1 MDIATTPAE
10 PHQLKTASEQQLWRR
25 FTAQRDP
32 ASREALV
39 RRYMPFARSMALRYS
54 HASEPLD
61 DLIQVANLALLN
73 AIDRFDPNRGT
84 SFIAFA
90 APTILGELKRHFRDR
105 VWTLRVPRG
114 IHDLLGKVEKTATK
128 LTIQL
133 QRSPSPA
140 EIAEALEVDVLN
152 VLEALETSQKRSPL
166 SINTPLR
173 NEDGEEQA
181 GEWLGGEDPGF
192 VKVEDRLAYQ
202 AALPCLDE
210 RQREVLRL
218 RFVEELPQTEIAERI
233 GYSQMHVS
241 RILRGALQQLRET
254 AETAPESIS

>member
-1 MDIATTPAE
+1 MNVSATAAE
-10 PHQLKTASEQQLWRR
+10 RRDHVDTTSEKQLWRR
-25 FTAQRDP
+25 FTTQRDP
-32 ASREALV
+32 ASREALA

-54 HASEPLD
+54 HAPEPLD
-61 DLIQVANLALLN
+61 DLIQVANLGLLN
-73 AIDRFDPNRGT
+73 AIDRFDPSRG
-84 SFIAFA
+84 SGFIAFA

-114 IHDLLGKVEKTATK
+114 IHDLLGKVEKATAK
-128 LTIQL
+128 LTVEL

-140 EIAEALEVDVLN
+140 EIAELLDVDTLE

-166 SINTPLR
+166 SFDSPFTSQ
-173 NEDGEEQA
+173 DGDEQA
-181 GEWLGGEDPGF
+181 GEWLGDEDPGYAR
-192 VKVEDRLAYQ
+192 VDDRLAYR
-202 AALPCLDE
+202 AALPNLDD

-241 RILRGALQQLRET
+241 RILRGALQQLREV
-254 AETAPESIS
+254 AEPAP

>member
-1 MDIATTPAE
+1 
-10 PHQLKTASEQQLWRR
+10 
-25 FTAQRDP
+25 
-32 ASREALV
+32 
-39 RRYMPFARSMALRYS
+39 MPFARSMALRYS

-73 AIDRFDPNRGT
+73 AIDRFDPARGT

-114 IHDLLGKVEKTATK
+114 IHDLLGKVDRAAAK
-128 LTIQL
+128 LTVQL
-133 QRSPSPA
+133 QRPPTPA
-140 EIAEALEVDVLN
+140 EIAELLEVDVLN

-166 SINTPLR
+166 SIDTPLR

-181 GEWLGGEDPGF
+181 GEWLGDEDPGYGQ
-192 VKVEDRLAYQ
+192 VEDRLSYQ

-218 RFVEELPQTEIAERI
+218 RFVEELPQTEIAARI

-241 RILRGALQQLRET
+241 RILRGALQQLRES
-254 AETAPESIS
+254 AEAEA